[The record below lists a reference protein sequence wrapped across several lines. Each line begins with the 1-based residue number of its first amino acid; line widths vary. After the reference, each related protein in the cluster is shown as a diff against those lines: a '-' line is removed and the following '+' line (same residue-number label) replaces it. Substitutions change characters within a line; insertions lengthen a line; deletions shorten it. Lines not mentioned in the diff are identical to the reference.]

1 MKIFIVILIICAIS
15 GAYLSGWNL
24 GIASER
30 KHERFN
36 TLKFDGGCFVKV
48 NEITTLRS
56 LSSGRMITYAIIR
69 GNLEDNGKGNSIEIR
84 VNNQEEFSDMIKT
97 YFGIED
103 SQVITRILP
112 NTARWLVSDVQGR
125 NRVIFSPENGVAFS
139 EMKQT
144 TSGSNKLSKRGTV
157 TL

>member
-1 MKIFIVILIICAIS
+1 MKIFIGILMICAILV
-15 GAYLSGWNL
+15 AYFSGWNL

-30 KHERFN
+30 NHEGFN
-36 TLKFDGGCFVKV
+36 TLKFDGGCFVKA

-69 GNLEDNGKGNSIEIR
+69 GNLENCGRQDFIEIR

-97 YFGIED
+97 YFGIEE
-103 SQVITRILP
+103 SQVITSMLP
-112 NTARWLVSDVQGR
+112 NTARWLVSDIQGG

-144 TSGSNKLSKRGTV
+144 GKVSP
-157 TL
+157 